1 MDQIQR
7 QKKSGVSC
15 FQMPLHYPKYT
26 SQDYMAMPEW
36 KLDCLLAEYG
46 LPITGDLTYK
56 RDFAMGT
63 FLWPDHCQDP
73 RPSSRGRVQGHF
85 SSPENQVVS

>member
-7 QKKSGVSC
+7 QKRGGVSR

-26 SQDYMAMPEW
+26 SQDYRDMPEW

-46 LPITGDLTYK
+46 LPITGDLSYK
-56 RDFAMGT
+56 RDFAMGA
-63 FLWPDHCQDP
+63 FLWPDCHQDP
-73 RPSSRGRVQGHF
+73 RPSSRGCAQEHF
-85 SSPENQVVS
+85 SSQESQVIS